1 MKTILEQSKY
11 LAWISIISLLAAAAF
26 AFLWGAIKAFDAI
39 FFIITSVGQDPLIT
53 FYLIQLVDIFLIA
66 ITLFILA
73 ASIYELFL
81 GKLNLP
87 EWMLAHNLAELKSK
101 LSSVI
106 ILVMVVKFVEKFVE
120 AKDAQ
125 TLLYQAV
132 SVALVS
138 AVLIAFSY
146 FKGKD

>member
-1 MKTILEQSKY
+1 MKTILEQSKH
-11 LAWISIISLLAAAAF
+11 LAWISIISLLVAAAF
-26 AFLWGAIKAFDAI
+26 AFVWGAINTFDAVSLI
-39 FFIITSVGQDPLIT
+39 LTSTGRDPLIT
-53 FYLIQLVDIFLIA
+53 FYLIKLVDIFLIA

-73 ASIYELFL
+73 VSIYELFL

-106 ILVMVVKFVEKFVE
+106 ILVMVIKFVEKFVE

-125 TLLYQAV
+125 TILFQAV